1 MLELRYA
8 GMWRMLSV
16 VSLLLILGATIV
28 PSDWLWPDDPSFDL
42 HVSDKWLHGITFT
55 GLAVWFSGQFAKS
68 SYWRIAL
75 GLLAFGILIEIAQR
89 AVSYRTAELL
99 DLAAD
104 VIGIAAGLLLA
115 RAGLGGWTP
124 RLEDWLQERFG

>member
-8 GMWRMLSV
+8 GAWRAMSV
-16 VSLLLILGATIV
+16 LALLVILGATLV
-28 PSDWLWPDDPSFDL
+28 PSDWLWIDDPSFDFP
-42 HVSDKWLHGITFT
+42 VSDKWMHGITFT
-55 GLAVWFSGQFAKS
+55 ALSLWFSGQYARS

-89 AVSYRTAELL
+89 AVGYRSADLL

-104 VIGIAAGLLLA
+104 LAGIVAGILIALTGA
-115 RAGLGGWTP
+115 GGWTP
-124 RLEDWLQERFG
+124 KLEDWLQHQIG